1 MASASVLIFAPLGR
15 DAALI
20 AQVLRQAQVETK
32 VCRDADELLAG
43 IAHDAGAALLTE
55 EALFTPRTLEELP
68 AALAAQPSWSSLPLV
83 LLQSERPDARRSH
96 EPDMVMR
103 RLGAYQGVI
112 WLQRPLSVATVV
124 SIMQA
129 ALAAR
134 QRQYQVRDLL
144 AQLAALNS
152 NLEAQVAERTA
163 VALRRAEQ
171 LRELSGELLLAEE
184 REQRRFA
191 EILHDDLQQL
201 LMAAS
206 LNAQML
212 LMAKTSAKKDELGRE
227 LIGLIE
233 RSAKA
238 TRSWTVE
245 LSAPVLYERG
255 LAAALQWLAEEMSKH
270 HRVEITVAASADDNP
285 QAADL
290 RIFFFRAVRE
300 LLFNAL
306 KYGQASPVRITMQRG
321 ESDALC
327 IIVADEGPGFDP
339 ATLATRSFGS
349 GGFGLVNIRQRAA
362 LLGGE
367 LRIDSAPGCGTRMTL
382 LAPVPPREK
391 TPGVAPDQS
400 FVASDVPVMAS
411 LSRPPASRLADD
423 GITGS

>member
-1 MASASVLIFAPLGR
+1 MASESVLIFAPLGR
-15 DAALI
+15 DAALM
-20 AQVLRQAQVETK
+20 AQVLGKAQIETI
-32 VCRDADELLAG
+32 VCRDAGELLDLVN
-43 IAHDAGAALLTE
+43 HNAGAVLLTE
-55 EALFTPRTLEELP
+55 EALFGPQTLQEIE
-68 AALAAQPSWSSLPLV
+68 AVLAAQPSWSSLPLV
-83 LLQSERPDARRSH
+83 LLRSERPSDRRRH
-96 EPDMVMR
+96 ESDILMQ
-103 RLGAYQGVI
+103 RLGAHQGVI
-112 WLQRPLSVATVV
+112 WLQRPLPVATVV
-124 SIMQA
+124 SIMQT

-134 QRQYQVRDLL
+134 QRQYQMRDLL
-144 AQLAALNS
+144 AELAALNS

-206 LNAQML
+206 LNAQVL
-212 LMAKTSAKKDELGRE
+212 LMAKTIDKKDEFGRQLVD
-227 LIGLIE
+227 LIA
-233 RSAKA
+233 RSATV

-255 LAAALQWLAEEMSKH
+255 LAAALQWLAEEMSKL
-270 HRVEITVAASADDNP
+270 HRVEVTVNASADDNP

-306 KYGQASPVRITMQRG
+306 KYGQASPIRITMQRA
-321 ESDALC
+321 ESDTLC
-327 IIVADEGPGFDP
+327 VVVADEGPGFDP
-339 ATLATRSFGS
+339 ATLATRDFGS

-367 LRIDSAPGCGTRMTL
+367 LRIDSAPGCGTRMSL
-382 LAPVPPREK
+382 VAPVPTNEK
-391 TPGVAPDQS
+391 TTLIASNVA
-400 FVASDVPVMAS
+400 VTAS
-411 LSRPPASRLADD
+411 L
-423 GITGS
+423 